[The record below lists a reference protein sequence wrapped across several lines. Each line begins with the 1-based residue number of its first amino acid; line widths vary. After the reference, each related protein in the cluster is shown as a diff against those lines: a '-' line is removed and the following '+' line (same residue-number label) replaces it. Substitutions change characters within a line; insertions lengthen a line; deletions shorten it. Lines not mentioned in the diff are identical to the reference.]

1 MASSKARKDFR
12 PFGRPTGSKRRRGRP
27 GSSPLRWLPTSTE
40 QRTGILRRRGR
51 AHGGE
56 GYVGS
61 TEAGRKAT
69 RATNEHPVIAADC
82 GKGKPVFQSMM
93 VLDSYKFWKDK
104 IPHDY
109 LDNLDEAYAHALYLG
124 EVQDDD
130 AATFLEKNEA
140 YDTHKRQCSIPS
152 KPTTRGDLVDTVF
165 KIIQSVIGVFV
176 RPTQQGVER
185 EVVEMDRMPE
195 VEQKDESTPE
205 YTALVVR
212 AAGPSFEAPPA
223 AVSSSV
229 GFGNI
234 ATYISVKLDSGLGDA
249 AEILDEMVPYAWHI
263 FREQPNRI
271 HVRSL
276 IVTEKHARLVH
287 FDRAGSQITPPID
300 IHEHPETLVRLVAG
314 LSSINERTL
323 GLDDSIQWTIV
334 AGRKSQGTLTT
345 TGPSGERKTFPM
357 LEQIPIPRDWINP
370 DTQEEFVVKDS
381 WRPGD
386 RVAEY
391 ELLELAKGVP
401 GVVQMVA
408 YEPGRGET
416 KDFRCPSTAGK
427 FLNRIATCLTMKC
440 CGGLIES
447 FKSTLQLLCALCDAI
462 AVLGHQRLV
471 GDDIRILHR
480 DISPNNI
487 LLGRDDASEGDRGV
501 LIDFDLAFKATA
513 EHPVVVIDHN
523 IGTRVFQSL
532 SVVESFCIR
541 MNKHQ
546 HDDLDDL
553 ESFLYVLTYIFL
565 CFRPDGS
572 CVPSKD
578 ESLLIISEWAAH
590 DPETAASNKRCLFGF
605 GGGLR
610 HRIRGG
616 RVGAGVRISWIPST
630 HIATNTTPPFSGGS
644 TTPSILYGM
653 LRPLRPPLSR

>member
-1 MASSKARKDFR
+1 MIILVFDIDRSSPKHPGDAIRKQLKRGSLEDWKSGASRTFEIT
-12 PFGRPTGSKRRRGRP
+12 RPTPTPPPRLKANDVAYVKVANATQDLFMLP
-27 GSSPLRWLPTSTE
+27 KTVNPLRRPAHHHTINSPWTSWQARLPVDDGPRQLQVLERQDPPRLPRQPRVIPFFTTTS
-40 QRTGILRRRGR
+40 
-51 AHGGE
+51 
-56 GYVGS
+56 
-61 TEAGRKAT
+61 
-69 RATNEHPVIAADC
+69 
-82 GKGKPVFQSMM
+82 
-93 VLDSYKFWKDK
+93 
-104 IPHDY
+104 
-109 LDNLDEAYAHALYLG
+109 EAYAHALYLG

-140 YDTHKRQCSIPS
+140 YDTHKRQRSIPS

-271 HVRSL
+271 HIRSL
-276 IVTEKHARLVH
+276 IITEKHARLVH

-300 IHEHPETLVRLVAG
+300 IHEHPKTLVRLVAG

-345 TGPSGERKTFPM
+345 AGPSGERKTFPI
-357 LEQIPIPRDWINP
+357 LEQIPIPRDWISGRATTCWRVQDP

-401 GVVQMVA
+401 GVV
-408 YEPGRGET
+408 
-416 KDFRCPSTAGK
+416 TAGK

-462 AVLGHQRLV
+462 AGHQRLV

-546 HDDLDDL
+546 HDYLDDL
-553 ESFLYVLTYIFL
+553 ESFLYVLTHIFL
-565 CFRPDGS
+565 CFRSDAS

-578 ESLLIISEWAAH
+578 EDLLIISEWAAH

-616 RVGAGVRISWIPST
+616 REVL
-630 HIATNTTPPFSGGS
+630 GS
-644 TTPSILYGM
+644 CVYLAV
-653 LRPLRPPLSR
+653 

>member
-1 MASSKARKDFR
+1 MERESPSHDH
-12 PFGRPTGSKRRRGRP
+12 P
-27 GSSPLRWLPTSTE
+27 GFTITNEAYAEGLCRSEVGDQDLESFLREDSVYDSTE
-40 QRTGILRRRGR
+40 KRWPFPEAPATR
-51 AHGGE
+51 ADLVSSVLNVIDLVVAVFG
-56 GYVGS
+56 
-61 TEAGRKAT
+61 KAT
-69 RATNEHPVIAADC
+69 REGIERGVIEM
-82 GKGKPVFQSMM
+82 GG
-93 VLDSYKFWKDK
+93 YE
-104 IPHDY
+104 
-109 LDNLDEAYAHALYLG
+109 EAG
-124 EVQDDD
+124 EG
-130 AATFLEKNEA
+130 
-140 YDTHKRQCSIPS
+140 P
-152 KPTTRGDLVDTVF
+152 
-165 KIIQSVIGVFV
+165 
-176 RPTQQGVER
+176 
-185 EVVEMDRMPE
+185 
-195 VEQKDESTPE
+195 
-205 YTALVVR
+205 ALVVR
-212 AAGPSFEAPPA
+212 AAESFEVPKSPNPP
-223 AVSSSV
+223 SE
-229 GFGNI
+229 FGYSNI
-234 ATYISVKLDSGLGDA
+234 ATYFSVKLERDVQREKVCLEEMA
-249 AEILDEMVPYAWHI
+249 AYARRI

-271 HVRSL
+271 HVRPL
-276 IVTEKHARLVH
+276 VITEKHARL
-287 FDRAGSQITPPID
+287 
-300 IHEHPETLVRLVAG
+300 HPETLVRLVAG
-314 LSSINERTL
+314 LSSTNERTL
-323 GLDDSIQWTIV
+323 GLDDSIQWTIDD
-334 AGRKSQGTLTT
+334 GRKSQGTLATT
-345 TGPSGERKTFPM
+345 SPSGERKTFPI
-357 LEQIPIPRDWINP
+357 LEQIPIPRDSISGRATTCWRVQDP
-370 DTQEEFVVKDS
+370 DTQEEFLMKDS

-427 FLNRIATCLTMKC
+427 FLNRIATRLTMKC

-462 AVLGHQRLV
+462 AGHQRLV

-546 HDDLDDL
+546 HDYLDDL

-578 ESLLIISEWAAH
+578 EGLLIISEWAAH

-616 RVGAGVRISWIPST
+616 REVL
-630 HIATNTTPPFSGGS
+630 GS
-644 TTPSILYGM
+644 CVYLAV
-653 LRPLRPPLSR
+653 